1 MHASAKA
8 APAAELE
15 FVTSRIIDAPRDLV
29 WTLWTELDHLKQ
41 WWGPKGFKVSAAT
54 LDLRPGGLFH
64 YGLRA
69 PDGNE
74 MWGKFVFREIVAPER
89 LVFVSSFSDAQG
101 GTTRAP
107 FPGLVWPLHT
117 LSTVTFVDRGA
128 RTELLL
134 HGRPLDASREEEA
147 SFAGMHESMRGGWG
161 GTFDQ
166 LAAHAADM
174 SARQG

>member
-8 APAAELE
+8 ASAAELD

-29 WTLWTELDHLKQ
+29 WKLWTELDHLKQ

-54 LDLRPGGLFH
+54 LDLR
-64 YGLRA
+64 A

-74 MWGKFVFREIVAPER
+74 MWGKFVFREITAPER
-89 LVFVSSFSDAQG
+89 LVFVSAFSDAQG

-128 RTELLL
+128 QTELLL
-134 HGRPLDASREEEA
+134 HGRPLDATAEEEA

-166 LAAHAADM
+166 LAAHAAGV